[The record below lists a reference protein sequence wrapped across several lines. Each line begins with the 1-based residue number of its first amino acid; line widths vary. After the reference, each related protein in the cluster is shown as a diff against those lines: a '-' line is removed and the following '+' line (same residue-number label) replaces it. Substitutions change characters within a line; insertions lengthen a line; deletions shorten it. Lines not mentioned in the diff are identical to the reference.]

1 MERDEW
7 ESIALLID
15 NGWKGEFDDTMSS
28 SYFTLLG
35 RFTREQVMGA
45 LYGIIE
51 NGKPFVPSVPE
62 IVSEVR
68 KQEQPSL
75 PSWTEVWSKIELVMS
90 KCKTEDEAVAEL
102 TEYCHPVAGA
112 FMRLEGFERL
122 RREPF
127 LDPDYGTLRVRE
139 LQRRW
144 VEFSEV
150 NQEKIR
156 NGKAIEAYSRT
167 TKGLQRASAAGLIS
181 QMSEYPA
188 DNETI

>member
-7 ESIALLID
+7 ESIALLIE
-15 NGWKGEFDDTMSS
+15 NCWKGEFDEITSA

-35 RFTREQVMGA
+35 RFSPEQVMGA
-45 LYGIIE
+45 LYGIVE

-62 IVSEVR
+62 IVAEVR

-75 PSWTEVWSKIELVMS
+75 PSWTEVWSKIELAMR
-90 KCKTEDEAVAEL
+90 KCKTEDEAVAVL
-102 TEYCHPVAGA
+102 TESCHPVAGA

-127 LDPDYGTLRVRE
+127 LDPDYGALRVRE

-144 VEFSEV
+144 ADFSEV
-150 NQEKIR
+150 NQEKVR

-167 TKGLQRASAAGLIS
+167 TKGLQRASAASLIAE
-181 QMSEYPA
+181 MSEYPA